1 MGQKWRRRAGLA
13 AQGGAGRWSLC
24 SGEGSGVAGTQ
35 AARGARVVQGGRDRG
50 FGLLWGHAGDG
61 AQQWRKNG
69 MRRRALGGKDGGRT
83 RGRLGGLK

>member
-1 MGQKWRRRAGLA
+1 
-13 AQGGAGRWSLC
+13 
-24 SGEGSGVAGTQ
+24 V
-35 AARGARVVQGGRDRG
+35 ARGARVVQGGGDRG